1 MKNSPTSLI
10 LSGGFG
16 NVLLQ
21 IQFGRF
27 LGSTL
32 DKKIIFNCTLV
43 SPQVVNDVISLID
56 ESITQNVYRLA
67 GLHLSHRYFLGA
79 LRHLKSWPFFVE
91 SETDEFLKPQILKNY
106 RYITGYFQSHR
117 YSNGPLLVQ
126 EKLEEK
132 VSRENL
138 LRVSKLCEQDVI
150 VHIRFGDY
158 LNILTKKYH
167 GILLKSYYDK
177 AIKSNFSGQ
186 RVIIITDDTKAAKA
200 YFDTQNN
207 VNLEIWSGPQFTALD
222 DFYFMTCARN
232 IIIGNSSFSFCAALQ
247 ASRSRCTNVVAPRNW
262 FANRSINERYRF
274 PEDWNVV

>member
-27 LGSTL
+27 LGSAL

-56 ESITQNVYRLA
+56 EPITKNVYRLA